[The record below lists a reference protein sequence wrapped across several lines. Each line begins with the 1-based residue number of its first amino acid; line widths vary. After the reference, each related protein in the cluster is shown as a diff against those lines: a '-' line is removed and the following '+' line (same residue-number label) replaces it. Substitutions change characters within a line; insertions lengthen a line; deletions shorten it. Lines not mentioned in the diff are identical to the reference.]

1 MKKYNFNKITGIDY
15 LIPVIFTLL
24 LTTVFLLPQLVSK
37 VGISEPDTIF
47 HFGRF
52 YDTAQQLKN
61 HNFSYF
67 QMNYGMGTNGRIVNA
82 FYGPFFAYFLGGLVL
97 ISKSWFQF
105 EIMLVYLLFL
115 IGGIGMYRLSL
126 KLKMSRITSL
136 LVTTIFLLT
145 GYICYWA
152 RSTSFQA
159 WGAALM
165 PYILMQG
172 LSLYNDRI
180 KHFNWI
186 SLGIT
191 VAVLAQ
197 VHMLG
202 TFFAILSL
210 IPFFIYGLINT
221 KDKKKM
227 WRDAFK
233 AVVLCLCLTANVWGA
248 YLTLYPS
255 NLISAP
261 LGFSPSST
269 AVHLLWFGE
278 ITTWV
283 KIQEVVLVLFGLQ
296 TVYILLNF
304 KQERLNTFLTIEGLV
319 FLFLS
324 SDFFPWAYL
333 ENNFSFVN
341 NYFQFPNR
349 LTIVAFPLLFSGIG
363 LTISHI
369 HKNSGFKMGVLA
381 NCLLAFV
388 IIFVFRADLRENM
401 RKVSDSQG
409 NIALVQQMR
418 DRNLSNYLEN
428 NYPNNPDYLP
438 LQKKMLAWSVSGLIE
453 KYLGK
458 DSDNDYK
465 KEVLSGGKLQLS
477 WNSDNTEKRSLPL
490 VMYKQSELIVNGKK
504 VTPKV
509 NEIGLPEVSSKRG
522 RNQAILSFNTPILF
536 KILFGLTMMS
546 WAAVI
551 IIGVKYY
558 CNRIKKRRV

>member
-1 MKKYNFNKITGIDY
+1 
-15 LIPVIFTLL
+15 
-24 LTTVFLLPQLVSK
+24 
-37 VGISEPDTIF
+37 
-47 HFGRF
+47 
-52 YDTAQQLKN
+52 
-61 HNFSYF
+61 
-67 QMNYGMGTNGRIVNA
+67 
-82 FYGPFFAYFLGGLVL
+82 
-97 ISKSWFQF
+97 
-105 EIMLVYLLFL
+105 
-115 IGGIGMYRLSL
+115 
-126 KLKMSRITSL
+126 
-136 LVTTIFLLT
+136 
-145 GYICYWA
+145 
-152 RSTSFQA
+152 
-159 WGAALM
+159 
-165 PYILMQG
+165 
-172 LSLYNDRI
+172 
-180 KHFNWI
+180 
-186 SLGIT
+186 
-191 VAVLAQ
+191 
-197 VHMLG
+197 
-202 TFFAILSL
+202 
-210 IPFFIYGLINT
+210 
-221 KDKKKM
+221 
-227 WRDAFK
+227 
-233 AVVLCLCLTANVWGA
+233 
-248 YLTLYPS
+248 
-255 NLISAP
+255 
-261 LGFSPSST
+261 
-269 AVHLLWFGE
+269 
-278 ITTWV
+278 
-283 KIQEVVLVLFGLQ
+283 
-296 TVYILLNF
+296 
-304 KQERLNTFLTIEGLV
+304 
-319 FLFLS
+319 
-324 SDFFPWAYL
+324 
-333 ENNFSFVN
+333 
-341 NYFQFPNR
+341 
-349 LTIVAFPLLFSGIG
+349 
-363 LTISHI
+363 
-369 HKNSGFKMGVLA
+369 MGVLA